1 MQLAKPADVDGHLP
15 VHAFQGIDRLPQL
28 EHALDGLTHLAEGLF
43 HGQGLVPILQHIRK
57 HVLRQLQAVI
67 QGHEGQGLSLAAA
80 VDRALERELPED
92 GDVAAAVQGFEPHD
106 LLTIGQGEGGSQIA
120 AAMGVE
126 KGAQRLPAQAQG
138 QVPQTAFDAMHG
150 QGFVQ
155 GGRQELHHLGH
166 QVLQQFGLEKRQF
179 LCDAHG
185 RASLSMD
192 KASRARTTL
201 SQGGPLGYQSSGR
214 N

>member
-1 MQLAKPADVDGHLP
+1 
-15 VHAFQGIDRLPQL
+15 
-28 EHALDGLTHLAEGLF
+28 
-43 HGQGLVPILQHIRK
+43 
-57 HVLRQLQAVI
+57 
-67 QGHEGQGLSLAAA
+67 
-80 VDRALERELPED
+80 
-92 GDVAAAVQGFEPHD
+92 
-106 LLTIGQGEGGSQIA
+106 SQIA

-214 N
+214 NSKYYKQLRWSGEAVTPSGFGRQAPRSHFFFGPQLDASMKA